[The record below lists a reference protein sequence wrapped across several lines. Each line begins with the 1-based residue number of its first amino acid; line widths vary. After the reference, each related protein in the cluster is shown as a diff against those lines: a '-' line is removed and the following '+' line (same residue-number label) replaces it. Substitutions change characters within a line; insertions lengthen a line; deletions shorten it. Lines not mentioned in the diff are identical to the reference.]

1 MNNDTPTDRTLFRD
15 KRLRYTSVHQLKG
28 SKTHHNRNNIKCNT
42 RKNEKQQAA
51 DSLTYIIRPP
61 EDG

>member
-1 MNNDTPTDRTLFRD
+1 MAAGILVSLEPV
-15 KRLRYTSVHQLKG
+15 YVSHVHQLKG
-28 SKTHHNRNNIKCNT
+28 SKTHHNRNNIRCNT

>member
-1 MNNDTPTDRTLFRD
+1 MAVFRIAV
-15 KRLRYTSVHQLKG
+15 KTQNIIIHFKTQVHQLKG
-28 SKTHHNRNNIKCNT
+28 NKTHHNRSNTRCNT

-51 DSLTYIIRPP
+51 ESLTYIIRPP